1 MYEAQMKFELP
12 DLSVL
17 QNESDVEQKLIY
29 PLLVA
34 NEPFGFGIS
43 SSEILTKQNIR
54 RLPIGKG
61 SDRKSYFPDYLV
73 LIGGIPLL
81 VIEAKDPKEDLDK
94 AFREA
99 RLYAAE
105 VNAIFH
111 PGINPLTKVVA
122 TNGARLIAGAWDH
135 EKPQIDMTHPE
146 FSASSEKMAQL
157 QTLIARIALQRDFS
171 QISAS
176 IKPNRLWKP
185 RRMNGGLAMQQE
197 EISHNTFGATISAE
211 FAHIF
216 NPSSIEDRV
225 RIARE
230 GYIPS
235 KRRERYV
242 DPIDKVIRAS
252 RPPSETASTLIE
264 DTSKPQELFMKFNKP
279 KDLEHQ
285 VLLIVGG
292 VGVGKTTFI
301 DHLQYAALPQ
311 DLLDTTV
318 WLRLNM
324 NNAPASA
331 NEIYNWL
338 RLEIILGCR
347 AAYSDI
353 DFDTLESIKAVFGVE
368 VRKFEKGIGQ
378 LYKDDQ
384 KLYNEK
390 LADRLHELSN
400 DLHQQAVAY
409 TRYCSTERG
418 RLLIIVVD
426 NCDKRTLDQ
435 QLLMFEAA
443 QWTQKEFRA
452 LVILPLREE
461 TYDNYRDKPPLDT
474 ALKDLVFRIEPPLF
488 HQVLVS
494 RVQIALNEINKT
506 GDKTFRYELPNGFH
520 VEYPQTDKAYYLTSI
535 VHAIFEHDRQ
545 IRRIILGLS
554 GRNIRRALE
563 MFLEFCTSGH
573 ITEDFIFKIRQA
585 EGRFVLPLHL
595 VERVL
600 LRMNRRYYDSDKS
613 YVKNLLAIDSKDARP
628 NHFSRLMVLRWLF
641 GKFSQQGG
649 AGLKGYFPIKAAIE
663 DLGIY
668 GLEPSIIRRDVEYL
682 TKAHCIITEDF
693 RDESLADED
702 LIRLAPAG
710 FVHLDLLTSVTYIAA
725 VAEDTWFYDE
735 PVARRIADR
744 IQLLDN
750 HYNADTA
757 IANARDV
764 LEFLLAQR
772 TQAIASTNA
781 IIDRGVYEDL
791 SDLSVITDAIL
802 SLERSLTSPTWAAAT
817 LRFPPQ
823 STPTGTVVNVKDY
836 GVFVELEPGISGL
849 IHASKL
855 PLGFR
860 KFEQF
865 SFGERLVVEIVSVNA
880 IKKRIEMSYVG
891 PAVDEELSDIQQ
903 LTLEMLPVADDDVM
917 G

>member
-1 MYEAQMKFELP
+1 M
-12 DLSVL
+12 
-17 QNESDVEQKLIY
+17 
-29 PLLVA
+29 
-34 NEPFGFGIS
+34 
-43 SSEILTKQNIR
+43 
-54 RLPIGKG
+54 
-61 SDRKSYFPDYLV
+61 
-73 LIGGIPLL
+73 
-81 VIEAKDPKEDLDK
+81 
-94 AFREA
+94 
-99 RLYAAE
+99 
-105 VNAIFH
+105 
-111 PGINPLTKVVA
+111 
-122 TNGARLIAGAWDH
+122 
-135 EKPQIDMTHPE
+135 
-146 FSASSEKMAQL
+146 
-157 QTLIARIALQRDFS
+157 
-171 QISAS
+171 
-176 IKPNRLWKP
+176 
-185 RRMNGGLAMQQE
+185 
-197 EISHNTFGATISAE
+197 
-211 FAHIF
+211 
-216 NPSSIEDRV
+216 
-225 RIARE
+225 
-230 GYIPS
+230 
-235 KRRERYV
+235 
-242 DPIDKVIRAS
+242 
-252 RPPSETASTLIE
+252 
-264 DTSKPQELFMKFNKP
+264 
-279 KDLEHQ
+279 
-285 VLLIVGG
+285 
-292 VGVGKTTFI
+292 
-301 DHLQYAALPQ
+301 
-311 DLLDTTV
+311 
-318 WLRLNM
+318 
-324 NNAPASA
+324 
-331 NEIYNWL
+331 
-338 RLEIILGCR
+338 
-347 AAYSDI
+347 
-353 DFDTLESIKAVFGVE
+353 
-368 VRKFEKGIGQ
+368 
-378 LYKDDQ
+378 
-384 KLYNEK
+384 
-390 LADRLHELSN
+390 
-400 DLHQQAVAY
+400 
-409 TRYCSTERG
+409 
-418 RLLIIVVD
+418 
-426 NCDKRTLDQ
+426 
-435 QLLMFEAA
+435 
-443 QWTQKEFRA
+443 
-452 LVILPLREE
+452 
-461 TYDNYRDKPPLDT
+461 
-474 ALKDLVFRIEPPLF
+474 
-488 HQVLVS
+488 
-494 RVQIALNEINKT
+494 
-506 GDKTFRYELPNGFH
+506 
-520 VEYPQTDKAYYLTSI
+520 
-535 VHAIFEHDRQ
+535 
-545 IRRIILGLS
+545 
-554 GRNIRRALE
+554 
-563 MFLEFCTSGH
+563 
-573 ITEDFIFKIRQA
+573 
-585 EGRFVLPLHL
+585 LPLHL